1 MNDLITTIV
10 VTVVLV
16 IVFGSLIFITAMYW
30 TQILRKIAP
39 NRWSEP
45 MSEKTNQQWPQPPFS
60 HTHKGSAESNLISPV
75 SSPAQ
80 SPRSSQFSDNSVSPI
95 ATPQAS
101 RQSPERMIR

>member
-16 IVFGSLIFITAMYW
+16 LVFGSLIFITAMYW
-30 TQILRKIAP
+30 TQILRRIAP
-39 NRWSEP
+39 NRFSEP
-45 MSEKTNQQWPQPPFS
+45 MSEKKNQQWPQAPHS
-60 HTHKGSAESNLISPV
+60 HKGSADSHLISPV
-75 SSPAQ
+75 SSPGQ
-80 SPRSSQFSDNSVSPI
+80 SPRSSHFSDHTASPI

>member
-1 MNDLITTIV
+1 MNDLITTVV
-10 VTVVLV
+10 VTLVLV
-16 IVFGSLIFITAMYW
+16 IVFGALIFITAMYW

-45 MSEKTNQQWPQPPFS
+45 VSEKTQWPQQPPYS
-60 HTHKGSAESNLISPV
+60 QKGSAEGHLISPV
-75 SSPAQ
+75 STPAQ

-95 ATPQAS
+95 TTPQAS